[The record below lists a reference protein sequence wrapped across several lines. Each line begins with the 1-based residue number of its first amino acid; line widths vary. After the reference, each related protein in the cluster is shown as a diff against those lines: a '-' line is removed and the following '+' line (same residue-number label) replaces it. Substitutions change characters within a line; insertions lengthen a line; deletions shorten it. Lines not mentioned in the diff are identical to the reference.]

1 MKVLFLLSALGCV
14 IESQSAASPEV
25 DFVGVELVDS
35 HGNAWEA
42 ERATMD
48 ADGGGAGWGIRASLG
63 VDEGDSSIPELK
75 ITADHSSWDLK
86 ARSIQF
92 EGNVVATR
100 GDMRLTCARLDVT
113 MGDGDH
119 IEHAAATGGV
129 RVTQADREATGQEAE
144 LTTLRGELVITGEPV
159 VREGGTSFSGERVTL
174 WLDDERMECEG
185 CEVVV
190 QSPGV
195 GGQ

>member
-1 MKVLFLLSALGCV
+1 VKALVLLSTLGCV
-14 IESQSAASPEV
+14 MESQSATSPEV

-35 HGNAWEA
+35 YGNTWEA
-42 ERATMD
+42 DRATMD
-48 ADGGGAGWGIRASLG
+48 ADGGGSGWGIRASLG
-63 VDEGDSSIPELK
+63 VDDGGAPIPELK
-75 ITADHSSWDLK
+75 ITADRSSWDLK
-86 ARSIQF
+86 SRTIQF

-100 GDMRLTCARLDVT
+100 GDMKLTCARLDVW
-113 MGDGDH
+113 MGEGDDV
-119 IEHAAATGGV
+119 EHAAATGGV
-129 RVTQADREATGQEAE
+129 RVTQGDRDATGREAK
-144 LTTLRGELVITGEPV
+144 LTTERGELVITGEPM

-195 GGQ
+195 DGP